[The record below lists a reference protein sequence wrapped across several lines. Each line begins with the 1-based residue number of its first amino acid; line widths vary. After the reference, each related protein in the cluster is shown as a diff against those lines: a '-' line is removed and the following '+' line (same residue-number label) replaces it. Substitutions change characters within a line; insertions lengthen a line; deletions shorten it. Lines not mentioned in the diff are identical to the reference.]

1 MGFNFHRAAPPE
13 VLFAILT
20 ICSFTALLAGN
31 LVGSGKIISFVFGLG
46 DHAGVWIASLLI
58 WGYTVAG
65 GLVSVAYT
73 DCLQAMIG

>member
-1 MGFNFHRAAPPE
+1 M
-13 VLFAILT
+13 
-20 ICSFTALLAGN
+20 LAGN

-73 DCLQAMIG
+73 DCLQAMIGWAGLVVGSIWVMAYLISNF